1 IAKFHACP
9 GCIIVGMGGQGK
21 TTCARKLY
29 NTDYIVSRFD
39 VQAWCIISQTYH
51 RREILQDIFSQ
62 VTGSKDNGDKDD
74 ILADKL
80 RKSLMGK
87 RYLILL
93 DDMWDGTVWDD
104 LCLCFPDVEN
114 RSRIVVTTRLEKV
127 GEHVKRYTDLYFL
140 PFLTPDD
147 SCKLLQR
154 SVFEKEDCPRK
165 LQDVSQAIAE
175 KCKGLPLVIIL
186 LAGIIKRNKMEA
198 SWWHEVK
205 NSLLSYLGEAEGHG
219 LSTMQLSYD
228 NLPDFLRPCLLYMG
242 MFPEDARIPMSKLIS
257 LWMAEGFVQNIES
270 AEGYLTDLISSNVV
284 MVSRRRYNGKV
295 KVCEVHDVVLHF
307 CLEKSREENFM
318 RAVKGH
324 YSQLQPF
331 EWKESRVSVS
341 FSNELSKF
349 VSPSTKTRE
358 PFHQHLRSLITT
370 NGSVIGTHVFK
381 VGLLKVLDLSSHRM
395 PHFSSATLKP
405 LIHLKYLAVSTNEFY
420 CHPESHLPHLETL
433 LVRGL
438 SKFTVLP
445 SSFWKIEKLRHV
457 EIGTDEFENNKQRI
471 FEESSKLENL
481 RILRGVEF
489 PFDQG
494 DSADVLLCR
503 CPNLQE
509 LDITFKGDKSI
520 SVDTSWVD
528 SPDICLKLESLT
540 ELQILRVSFQ
550 WSILLSGLQLP
561 SNLKKLV
568 LRGTS
573 LFSFYIESTISVIA
587 ELPNLEYLQLR
598 VDPYSCYKS
607 NELCLR
613 HITFHKLKVLKLVK
627 LRVSTWDASEESFPL
642 LETLVIKDSKQP
654 KEIPLSFADIPTLKQ
669 IKLIRCNNKF
679 LEASAMKIKEEVE
692 AIEGCDRIDLI
703 IKKKS

>member
-1 IAKFHACP
+1 
-9 GCIIVGMGGQGK
+9 MGGQGK

-29 NTDYIVSRFD
+29 NTDYIVSHFD

-80 RKSLMGK
+80 RKSLMGR
-87 RYLILL
+87 RYLIVL
-93 DDMWDGTVWDD
+93 DNMWDCMVWDD
-104 LCLCFPDVEN
+104 LCLCFPDDEN
-114 RSRIVVTTRLEKV
+114 KSRIVVTTQLEKV

-147 SCKLLQR
+147 SCKLLQKR
-154 SVFEKEDCPRK
+154 VFAKEDCP
-165 LQDVSQAIAE
+165 
-175 KCKGLPLVIIL
+175 
-186 LAGIIKRNKMEA
+186 
-198 SWWHEVK
+198 
-205 NSLLSYLGEAEGHG
+205 
-219 LSTMQLSYD
+219 LSYD

-242 MFPEDARIPMSKLIS
+242 LFPEDARIPVSKLIS
-257 LWMAEGFVQNIES
+257 LWIAEGFVQNIES
-270 AEGYLTDLISSNVV
+270 AEGYLMDLISSNVV

-295 KVCEVHDVVLHF
+295 KDCEVHDVVLHF
-307 CLEKSREENFM
+307 CLEKSREEKFM

-349 VSPSTKTRE
+349 VSPGAKTRE
-358 PFHQHLRSLITT
+358 PFHQHLRSLIMT
-370 NGSVIGTHVFK
+370 NGSIIGTHVFK

-405 LIHLKYLAVSTNEFY
+405 LIHLKYLAVFTNEFY

-433 LVRGL
+433 LLRGL

-445 SSFWKIEKLRHV
+445 SSFWKMEKLRHV
-457 EIGTDEFENNKQRI
+457 EIGKAEFENNKQQI

-481 RILRGVEF
+481 RIVRGVEI
-489 PFDQG
+489 PFDQA

-509 LDITFKGDKSI
+509 LDIMFKGDKSI
-520 SVDTSWVD
+520 VDTSWVD
-528 SPDICLKLESLT
+528 SLDICLKLESLT

-561 SNLKKLV
+561 SNIKKLV

-573 LFSFYIESTISVIA
+573 LFSFNIESTISVIA
-587 ELPNLEYLQLR
+587 RLPNLEYLQLR

-607 NELCLR
+607 NEWCLR

-627 LRVSTWDASEESFPL
+627 LCVSTWDASEESFPL

-669 IKLIRCNNKF
+669 IKLLGATTNLSR
-679 LEASAMKIKEEVE
+679 LQLGEL
-692 AIEGCDRIDLI
+692 R
-703 IKKKS
+703 KKLKRLKDVIV